1 MNRRTYLKIG
11 TMTAIAT
18 TFAVPSVFAKS
29 GMLGKMGPDEFK
41 KANET
46 AGANVKAIKP
56 DGKKLSDDD
65 SKLLMEM
72 AAGGMM
78 QLELSKVAVAMGSS
92 EDVKM
97 IANAEVEE
105 QTALAAKLKEVATG
119 SGVTLPS
126 TPDEKTRKMVDDL
139 KEKKG
144 LELDKAYLKESGIEG
159 HEMLKKTM
167 AKVSKEA
174 TSPTLKEI
182 AGAAMPLIEVHLQVS
197 KDEAA
202 DMA

>member
-65 SKLLMEM
+65 SKLLMDALTEM
-72 AAGGMM
+72 RRGGSD
-78 QLELSKVAVAMGSS
+78 LRIPPRRSFPTYWLRLS
-92 EDVKM
+92 
-97 IANAEVEE
+97 
-105 QTALAAKLKEVATG
+105 
-119 SGVTLPS
+119 
-126 TPDEKTRKMVDDL
+126 
-139 KEKKG
+139 
-144 LELDKAYLKESGIEG
+144 
-159 HEMLKKTM
+159 
-167 AKVSKEA
+167 
-174 TSPTLKEI
+174 
-182 AGAAMPLIEVHLQVS
+182 
-197 KDEAA
+197 
-202 DMA
+202 